1 MRDLCLNPATGDL
14 LIESRA
20 LRLTVDGAEAVAQK
34 LRVRLRLFQGEYPLD
49 TRVGVPWYTDILGR
63 HPRAT
68 VEAILRRVIATCPG
82 VDALESFTLSI
93 SAQRVASI
101 TFKVRAKGE
110 PIIVENFI
118 LDVPSTGAS
127 ASGAAAGVT

>member
-1 MRDLCLNPATGDL
+1 MRDLALDPATGDL

-34 LRVRLRLFQGEYPLD
+34 LRVRLRLFQGEYVLD

-63 HPRAT
+63 HSRAT

-82 VDALESFTLSI
+82 VDALESFTLAI
-93 SAQRVASI
+93 NSARVASI
-101 TFKVRAKGE
+101 SFKVRANGE
-110 PIIVENFI
+110 PITVENFI
-118 LDVPSTGAS
+118 LDVPSTGAV
-127 ASGAAAGVT
+127 AATTGTN